1 MQVMQLT
8 KGYGYRYV
16 LGTLLLPPGGFLRG
30 ASAGLLGTF
39 GLISNLLQILA
50 KLCGMAAMACASE
63 AGNRCV
69 LLAKAS
75 ELPQLGNALFWP
87 PSLDI
92 VTS

>member
-8 KGYGYRYV
+8 KGATGMS
-16 LGTLLLPPGGFLRG
+16 LALFFFLRE
-30 ASAGLLGTF
+30 ASSGLLGTF
-39 GLISNLLQILA
+39 GLISNLMQMLA